1 MRWKPAVT
9 VAAIIERQQ
18 HFLLVDEWVSGRRCF
33 NQPAGHLEPGESLL
47 QAVVRETREETGCH
61 FEPQALIG
69 IYQWQARGDGKSFLR
84 FTFCGQAEPAAAE
97 AVLDEGIVATRWC
110 SRQEILDGQLPLRTP
125 LIARSIR
132 DYLTGRR
139 FPLEVLDHAR

>member
-18 HFLLVDEWVSGRRCF
+18 HFLLVDEWAGGRRCF

-47 QAVVRETREETGCH
+47 QAVVRETREETGCL

-69 IYQWQARGDGKSFLR
+69 IYQWQARGEGKSFLR
-84 FTFCGQAEPAAAE
+84 FTFCGQAGAPAAG
-97 AVLDEGIVATRWC
+97 AVLDEGIVGTRWC
-110 SRQEILDGQLPLRTP
+110 SRQEILEAQLPLRTP
-125 LIARSIR
+125 LIARSVR
-132 DYLTGRR
+132 DYLAGRR
-139 FPLEVLDHAR
+139 FPLEVIDDER